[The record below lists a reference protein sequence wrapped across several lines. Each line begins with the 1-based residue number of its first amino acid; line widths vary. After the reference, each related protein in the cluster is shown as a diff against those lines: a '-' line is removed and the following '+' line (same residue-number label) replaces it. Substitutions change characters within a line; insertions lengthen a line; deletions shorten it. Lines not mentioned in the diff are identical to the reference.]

1 MLIILPVI
9 FLFIAALVTTI
20 INQTK
25 PNIAVTWLIG
35 AGSCFISWLIII
47 IMRLYLPSTLFLIKW
62 EPEFLFF
69 GSPMLVLDYQ
79 SWPYA
84 LCLITLTLAA
94 ILTDSARTRLDSSP
108 RTWVNCMVITAINLL
123 ALMAGNPLTM
133 VLAWT
138 FVDLIELIYKLSWQR
153 SGKFNQRIILS
164 YGVRLLSVIMFIWA
178 TMVGWLENGP
188 FDLNHIPARAA
199 VYFLIAAG
207 LRLGVLPL
215 NLAFLNEPGSKRG
228 AGSLLRLAPV
238 ASSLILL
245 AHLPENTISIR
256 PYWSL
261 PLQAMT
267 ALAAL
272 YGAGMWAAKQDAIEG
287 RPYWIVALAS
297 LSIAC
302 VINGQPASS
311 RAWGVA
317 LLLTGSMLF
326 LFSPRIR
333 RMRFL
338 LFLGL
343 LGILAMP
350 FTPAASGWQG
360 LISQGLNLW
369 SVSLILSHTLL
380 ILGYMR
386 HIFSVR
392 EAATGL
398 DAWAKVMYPL
408 GLIIII
414 QADIAIGL
422 IGWPGVLTHG
432 FWWGGLI
439 SFLIVTIV
447 TIFVWRLDL
456 TPPYINLPEE
466 GPIGKLIGKSLGFTK
481 KALSL
486 EWAYKLVWSAYQL
499 LGQLIFGLVTILEGD
514 GGILWALLLLVL
526 LISLITS
533 LGVS

>member
-9 FLFIAALVTTI
+9 FLLVAALVI
-20 INQTK
+20 VSINRAK

-35 AGSCFISWLIII
+35 AGSCFVAWLIII
-47 IMRLYLPSTLFLIKW
+47 ILRLYLPSTLFLIKW
-62 EPEFLFF
+62 EPESLFF
-69 GSPMLVLDYQ
+69 GSPMLMLDYL

-84 LCLITLTLAA
+84 LCLITLTLAVL
-94 ILTDSARTRLDSSP
+94 LTDSARTRLDSSP
-108 RTWVNCMVITAINLL
+108 RTWANSMAITAINLL

-138 FVDLIELIYKLSWQR
+138 FVDIIELIYQLSGQR

-164 YGVRLLSVIMFIWA
+164 YSVRLLSVIMFIWA
-178 TMVGWLENGP
+178 TMVGWLESGP
-188 FDLNHIPARAA
+188 FDLNNIPARAA

-215 NLAFLNEPGSKRG
+215 NLPFLNEPNLKRG
-228 AGSLLRLAPV
+228 TGSLLRLAPV
-238 ASSLILL
+238 ASSLCLL
-245 AHLPENTISIR
+245 ARLPENTISIR

-267 ALAAL
+267 ALAAI
-272 YGAGMWAAKQDAIEG
+272 YGAGMWVAKKDDTEG
-287 RPYWIVALAS
+287 RPYWIIALAS

-317 LLLTGSMLF
+317 LLLTGSLLF
-326 LFSPRIR
+326 LFYPRIK

-343 LGILAMP
+343 LGILAIP

-360 LISQGLNLW
+360 LIGQGLNLW
-369 SVSLILSHTLL
+369 GALLILSHALL
-380 ILGYMR
+380 ILGYLR
-386 HIFSVR
+386 HILSAR
-392 EAATGL
+392 GAATGL
-398 DAWAKVMYPL
+398 DAWAKIVYPL

-422 IGWPGVLTHG
+422 IGWPGVLTLS
-432 FWWGGLI
+432 FWWGGLT

-447 TIFVWRLDL
+447 TILVWRLGL
-456 TPPYINLPEE
+456 TPPYINLPDR
-466 GPIGKLIGKSLGFTK
+466 GPTGKIIGKSLGIIEK
-481 KALSL
+481 ILRL
-486 EWAYKLVWSAYQL
+486 EWAYKLFWSTYQL

-514 GGILWALLLLVL
+514 GGVLWALLLLVL
-526 LISLITS
+526 LVSLITS